1 MPLVGVQ
8 LLLLAVGIASMRG
21 AEPLPGAPEPPE
33 GPASQT
39 LPAFLTDGPTWPLPP
54 DPLGP
59 QLQAIAN
66 PIQPSAICAP
76 QDNPGAP
83 GQSAQGAAAERDEQS
98 SRDDR
103 PKLNVVWDNGAVMES
118 PDKAFRLHV
127 GGRFDFDNTWYR
139 QSSDLPFL
147 LQDGSDMR
155 RARLRADG
163 AIGENVDFV
172 TEVNFAN
179 IQDVTNEDS
188 TAQIG
193 SVGLTDFYATFK
205 QVPVLQNVRIGHFNI
220 PIGLEHITSSNNW
233 YYMEYSPGHDAFL
246 QPFNYVTGIETFNT
260 WCDDRITGVVAYER
274 VGKNDITPFAFG
286 SGPGKYGVTGR
297 LTCLPFYKD
306 EGRRLLHL
314 GIGYSYSGTENNF
327 YAANR
332 PLVRAGA
339 GSPDVPNIIYSG
351 TYYTPNPVQ
360 IVDAELAAVIGRFAL
375 SAEYQLAFG
384 SEIFSQFNNGVF
396 SGPHGDVTYQGLY
409 VEAGFFLNPDDH
421 RAYDKKEGVWGRQAA
436 APCGPPGQTQS
447 PWLFDHMPVQLI
459 CRLSYLN
466 LASGQ
471 PVLTPSS
478 GAGAGWENDITVGAD
493 WYINP
498 EVHFILN
505 YVFTQLD
512 YVNNTSGHFQ
522 GLGCRLHLDF

>member
-8 LLLLAVGIASMRG
+8 LLLLAAGIASARG
-21 AEPLPGAPEPPE
+21 SEPLLGAQEPPDR
-33 GPASQT
+33 PASQT
-39 LPAFLTDGPTWPLPP
+39 LPAFLTDGPTWPSPP
-54 DPLGP
+54 DPLSP
-59 QLQAIAN
+59 QLQAIAI
-66 PIQPSAICAP
+66 PTQPAVVGPP
-76 QDNPGAP
+76 QDYPAP
-83 GQSAQGAAAERDEQS
+83 APPAQGPAAERYEQTHG
-98 SRDDR
+98 DDK
-103 PKLNVVWDNGAVMES
+103 PKLNVIWDNGAVMES

-163 AIGENVDFV
+163 EIGENVDFV

-179 IQDVTNEDS
+179 IQDVTNEDT
-188 TAQIG
+188 TAQVG
-193 SVGLTDFYATFK
+193 SVGLTDFYVTFK
-205 QVPVLQNVRIGHFNI
+205 QVPLLKNVRIGHYGI
-220 PIGLEHITSSNNW
+220 PIGLEHTTSSNNW

-246 QPFNYVTGIETFNT
+246 QPFNYVTGIQTFNS
-260 WCDDRITGVVAYER
+260 WCDDRITGLVSFER
-274 VGKNDITPFAFG
+274 VGKNDISPFAFG
-286 SGPGKYGVTGR
+286 TGPGKYDVTGR
-297 LTCLPFYKD
+297 VTCLPIYED
-306 EGRRLLHL
+306 DGRRLLHL
-314 GIGYSYSGTENNF
+314 GIGYNYGGTENNF

-339 GSPDVPNIIYSG
+339 GSQDVPNIIYSG
-351 TYYTPNPVQ
+351 TYFTPNPVQ
-360 IVDAELAAVIGRFAL
+360 IVDAELAAVMGRFAF
-375 SAEYQLAFG
+375 SAEYELAFA
-384 SEIFSQFNNGVF
+384 SDVFSQFNNGVF

-421 RAYDKKEGVWGRQAA
+421 RAYDKKDGDWGRQLA
-436 APCGPPGQTQS
+436 APCSSAGQPGS
-447 PWLFDHMPVQLI
+447 PWLFDHTPVQLI
-459 CRLSYLN
+459 CRYSYLN
-466 LASGQ
+466 LTSGQ

-478 GAGAGWENDITVGAD
+478 GVQAGRENDITAGAD

-498 EVHFILN
+498 NVHFIVN

-512 YVNNTSGHFQ
+512 YVNNTSGHVQ